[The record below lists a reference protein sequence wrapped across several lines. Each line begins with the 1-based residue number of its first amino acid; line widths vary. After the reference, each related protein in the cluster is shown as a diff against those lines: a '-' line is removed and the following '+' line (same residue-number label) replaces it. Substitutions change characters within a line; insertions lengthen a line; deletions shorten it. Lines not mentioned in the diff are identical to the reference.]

1 MRKILTIRDKS
12 KEGKYMDN
20 CDTNS
25 NHISNQKV
33 ITKNRHLIIR
43 CEEGWKRRVRGIS
56 ESLGVPTS
64 VFIRESVN
72 KQINSFTQ

>member
-1 MRKILTIRDKS
+1 MKKILPIRNKYR
-12 KEGKYMDN
+12 EVNYMDN
-20 CDTNS
+20 CETNS

-43 CEEGWKRRVRGIS
+43 CEEGGKRKVSGIS

-72 KQINSFTQ
+72 KNINSFTQ